1 MVKLSLPN
9 PKTLFSPSE
18 PFLTWLD
25 FMEFLTKDFIHLNV
39 CLISLSYLGKL
50 TLLKFPY
57 TARLHVNNNVQKR
70 AIISLI
76 GGLYYNFGFVI
87 L

>member
-9 PKTLFSPSE
+9 QKNAFFNLVRFYGI
-18 PFLTWLD
+18 FD
-25 FMEFLTKDFIHLNV
+25 QRYFIHLNV